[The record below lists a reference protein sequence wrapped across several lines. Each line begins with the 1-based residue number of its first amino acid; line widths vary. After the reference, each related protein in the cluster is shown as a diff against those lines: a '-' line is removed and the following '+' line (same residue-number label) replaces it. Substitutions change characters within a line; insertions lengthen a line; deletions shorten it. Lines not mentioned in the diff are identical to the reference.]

1 MRHQGRSVCY
11 ITDNEL
17 YPQDSPFHDHEYVDR
32 LAQFVSKA
40 DLLIT
45 VPTYLDSEYPS
56 KVGWGHSCV
65 REVAALAHAAQVK
78 ALHLFHHDPDQ
89 NDEAI
94 DRKLAQAQQH
104 LASWGS
110 TVKCVCPQEGDVVV
124 L

>member
-56 KVGWGHSCV
+56 KVGWGHCCV
-65 REVAALAHAAQVK
+65 REVAALAHQARVK
-78 ALHLFHHDPDQ
+78 TLHLFHHAPDQ
-89 NDEAI
+89 SDEAI
-94 DRKLAQAQQH
+94 DHQLAQAREH
-104 LASWGS
+104 L
-110 TVKCVCPQEGDVVV
+110 TVWDNPAARKMRA
-124 L
+124 